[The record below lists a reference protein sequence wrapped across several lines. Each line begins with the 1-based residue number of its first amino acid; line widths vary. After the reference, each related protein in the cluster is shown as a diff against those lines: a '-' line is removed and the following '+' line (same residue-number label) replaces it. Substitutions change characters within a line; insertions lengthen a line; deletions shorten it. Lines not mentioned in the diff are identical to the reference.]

1 MWEEM
6 MKIAIISDIHGN
18 LLALNEVLKDI
29 KDKNINQIYC
39 LGDLVDF
46 APWSNE
52 VISFFIKNKI
62 PCLLGNHDD
71 RIALDLPLFPLLH
84 HDDIET
90 KNRFEAINHSKRT
103 ISLEHKEWLGN
114 LPYQLEL
121 VFKTGNSF
129 KKILLVHASLE
140 TNDQY
145 VYETDDKQMMYSF
158 LKDKNIDALVMG
170 HTHQSYI
177 QQVSNILF
185 INSGS
190 VGRSKED
197 DRKATYTI
205 LTLDEQKIE
214 AEIIKVDYLIEE
226 VASAIYSSDIPDFY
240 GDFLLKK

>member
-1 MWEEM
+1 MWKEM

-18 LLALNEVLKDI
+18 LLALNEVLNDI

-62 PCLLGNHDD
+62 PCLLGNHDE
-71 RIALDLPLFPLLH
+71 RIALDLP
-84 HDDIET
+84 
-90 KNRFEAINHSKRT
+90 
-103 ISLEHKEWLGN
+103 LEHKEWLGN

-145 VYETDDKQMMYSF
+145 VYETDDKQKMYSY

-214 AEIIKVDYLIEE
+214 AEIIKVDYPIEE